1 MRGLVSYGVLA
12 PPNIFIVLCLAGALI
27 ALVWRRIGIA
37 IMLASSICLFV
48 TATPVFSSL
57 LTDYLESQTPRD
69 TNLSSAEAIVILGA
83 DVRLGEGQD
92 RLGLQSLDRIVMGAE
107 AYRRLGLPVA
117 VSGGRILGWNT
128 SVAALMKAAL
138 IRDFGVPVTWMEDS
152 SRTTYENAVY
162 TAQLL
167 RQANIGTV
175 VVIAQACDLPRAI
188 WSFERAGLHA
198 LPWPAPRRTRFMVVF
213 SQIDDFLPTTTAL
226 NQSFHALHEL
236 IGGLYYRLRY

>member
-27 ALVWRRIGIA
+27 VLVWRRTGIA

-138 IRDFGVPVTWMEDS
+138 IRDFGVPVTWIEDS
-152 SRTTYENAVY
+152 SRTTYENAV
-162 TAQLL
+162 
-167 RQANIGTV
+167 
-175 VVIAQACDLPRAI
+175 
-188 WSFERAGLHA
+188 
-198 LPWPAPRRTRFMVVF
+198 
-213 SQIDDFLPTTTAL
+213 
-226 NQSFHALHEL
+226 
-236 IGGLYYRLRY
+236 